1 MDDTTYSQT
10 IKNKKD
16 DERRKRQR
24 RKDKV
29 RRMTNETK
37 TILTSSEVLES
48 KGEDRSSN
56 IRRKNGAK
64 ISKEVKRKQKFPKS
78 IPQKKRGGGRKKL
91 AKCRTIQSL
100 GIDPTGCRTSTCTMN
115 CLEPGVGH
123 E

>member
-48 KGEDRSSN
+48 KGEDLSSN

-64 ISKEVKRKQKFPKS
+64 ISKYVKTQAKIS
-78 IPQKKRGGGRKKL
+78 KKYSTKMGGGEGRRKV
-91 AKCRTIQSL
+91 SL
-100 GIDPTGCRTSTCTMN
+100 M
-115 CLEPGVGH
+115 
-123 E
+123 

>member
-48 KGEDRSSN
+48 KGEDLSSN

-78 IPQKKRGGGRKKL
+78 IPPKRGGVK
-91 AKCRTIQSL
+91 S
-100 GIDPTGCRTSTCTMN
+100 
-115 CLEPGVGH
+115 
-123 E
+123 

>member
-78 IPQKKRGGGRKKL
+78 IRYQF
-91 AKCRTIQSL
+91 
-100 GIDPTGCRTSTCTMN
+100 DMF
-115 CLEPGVGH
+115 
-123 E
+123 

>member
-48 KGEDRSSN
+48 KGEDLSSN

-78 IPQKKRGGGRKKL
+78 IPQKTGGGSQKV
-91 AKCRTIQSL
+91 S
-100 GIDPTGCRTSTCTMN
+100 
-115 CLEPGVGH
+115 
-123 E
+123 